1 MKRILFILLI
11 SLVSIQVQA
20 QLENVIVEKYY
31 VADSTDAAD
40 TTNGVLEKGAVTY
53 RIYVDLKS
61 GYKLTKL
68 FGDATHAFRV
78 ASDAS
83 FFNHAEGVTF
93 GYEVVKGK
101 LSMNTLPLDTWLT
114 LGETTKK
121 SAKTYGGI
129 LKTQDHDVSFIGGP
143 SSDEGILTNQDPT
156 AGIPLTTSDGYALM
170 ATAPTGWYNYGI
182 LDINT
187 NDDST
192 IFGSLKKGNEF
203 KSNDMTLLNKGVTG
217 IVPDSN
223 QILIAQ
229 LTTKGKLSFELNFE
243 VLTPGNKI
251 IKYVSSGRDTVNN
264 DSSNVV
270 KFSSLLTYP
279 PSCGCM
285 DPHYLE
291 YNKAYVCQ
299 EANSCKTL
307 IVCGCTDPLACNYDS
322 NANVNIPAL
331 CCYPGFCND
340 RDINVVCPAIN
351 NTIELN
357 VYPNPADDVLNLQIS
372 GNKQDHDIKYTI
384 YDSYGV
390 IKLEKIINNFTGIS
404 QQQVDISTFTSGLY
418 WVRLSVGGTTSSK
431 MFMKK

>member
-1 MKRILFILLI
+1 MKHFLIIILTLLTT
-11 SLVSIQVQA
+11 IQVQA

-53 RIYVDLKS
+53 RIYVDLKP
-61 GYKLTKL
+61 GYKLSKL
-68 FGDATHAFRV
+68 FGDASHTFRI
-78 ASDAS
+78 ASDAP

-93 GYEVVKGK
+93 GYDMTKGK

-129 LKTQDHDVSFIGGP
+129 LKTQDPDHSFVGGP
-143 SSDEGILTNQDPT
+143 NSDEGILVNHDPT
-156 AGIPLTTSDGYALM
+156 AGISLTTSDGYTLM
-170 ATAPTGWYNYGI
+170 TNVPTGWYNYGI

-187 NDDST
+187 NDDTT
-192 IFGSLKKGNEF
+192 IFGSLKKEREF
-203 KSNDMTLLNKGVTG
+203 KSNDMILLNKGVTG

-243 VLTPGNKI
+243 VSTPTNKI
-251 IKYVSSGRDTVNN
+251 IKYVSSGRDTVNI

-279 PSCGCM
+279 PSCGCT

-322 NANVNIPAL
+322 NANVNIPLL
-331 CCYPGFCND
+331 CCYPGFCNN
-340 RDINVVCPAIN
+340 RDISVVCPAIS

-357 VYPNPADDVLNLQIS
+357 IYPNPADDVLNLQIS
-372 GNKQDHDIKYTI
+372 GNKEDHEIKYSI

-390 IKLEKIINNFTGIS
+390 IKLEKIITNFTGSS

-418 WVRLSVGGTTSSK
+418 WVRLSLNGTVRNK